1 MATSFKQELCLN
13 IISKKLTIRG
23 KQEYMK
29 QMSKQRIT
37 AMFVSDNM
45 KFIVK
50 SIKDTVEYF
59 IMIKR

>member
-13 IISKKLTIRG
+13 IISKKLNIRG